1 MGLLFTQQVVLPR
14 LGYINDAITWR
25 SLRNDR
31 TSRKVM
37 CVREVNDLVGHDHA
51 DSKFSLTQL
60 EAAHPL
66 LPEGNGQFFRLSRP
80 P

>member
-1 MGLLFTQQVVLPR
+1 
-14 LGYINDAITWR
+14 
-25 SLRNDR
+25 
-31 TSRKVM
+31 M

-66 LPEGNGQFFRLSRP
+66 LPEDNGQFFRLSRP
-80 P
+80 PWMSAFA